1 MNRLD
6 RMMRADGLA
15 WLSFYHV
22 LYQYFYFGKRRFA
35 LALLRVPEIVERP
48 FESRVTRVFIG
59 FGAAGL
65 PHLVSC
71 SRLRNSPAPA
81 CCRGRYRG
89 VYSCW
94 FFPLLTREIMVK
106 SGDRRRQTAA
116 IKPETRDARAAIGF
130 SV

>member
-1 MNRLD
+1 MNRRD
-6 RMMRADGLA
+6 RMMRADGCHFIMFFTNTSILENGA
-15 WLSFYHV
+15 SLS
-22 LYQYFYFGKRRFA
+22 LCCECR
-35 LALLRVPEIVERP
+35 IVERP

-81 CCRGRYRG
+81 CCRGRYQG